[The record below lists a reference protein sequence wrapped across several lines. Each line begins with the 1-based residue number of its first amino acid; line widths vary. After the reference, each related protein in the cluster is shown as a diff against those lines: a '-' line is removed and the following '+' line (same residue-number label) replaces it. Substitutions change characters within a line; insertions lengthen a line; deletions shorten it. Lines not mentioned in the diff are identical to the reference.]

1 MNLLTVWFNGWG
13 ERWTLGQLAEN
24 RQRLIFEY
32 SSEAIQRGL
41 ELSPFKLPLRSS
53 PFSDFPWYQSRLP
66 GLIADALPDKW
77 GCRLRE
83 HYFRDNQR
91 APLNTLES
99 LAFLQDRALGA
110 LTFESENQE
119 RFSPP
124 PVDVSLLA
132 KGVQQFLTE
141 GEADVL
147 PQLLFAGGA
156 PQGARPKVLVQ
167 YDQAAKS
174 LSTDN
179 NAPGLP
185 WLVKLPMGDE
195 HKEVC
200 AIEAL
205 YADMAR
211 SCGLNMPDSHYF
223 ELGKD
228 LSAFGVKRFDR
239 ERGMRVPMISLAGV
253 LDNDFTMANQDY
265 DHLLRVTRALT
276 RDENEVRAAFERAVF
291 NVVFNNLDDHTKNFA
306 FIMDE
311 RFHWKL
317 SPCYDIIFDP
327 SPSGWHQMS
336 IMGKADKPSHRDLMG
351 LAQSCELDTRWAS
364 DTIERITQ
372 EAGNLASFGA
382 NLPIRK
388 ETLNKMISVIEANRS
403 RMMASQ

>member
-1 MNLLTVWFNGWG
+1 MSLLTVWFNGWG
-13 ERWTLGQLAEN
+13 ECWKLGQLAEN
-24 RQRLIFEY
+24 RQQLIFEY
-32 SSEAIQRGL
+32 SSEAMQRGL

-53 PFSDFPWYQSRLP
+53 PFSEFPWYQSRLP
-66 GLIADALPDKW
+66 GLIADALPDSW
-77 GCRLRE
+77 GRRLRE

-91 APLNTLES
+91 SPLNTLEL

-110 LTFESENQE
+110 LTFESDVQE

-124 PVDVSLLA
+124 PVELALLA
-132 KGVQQFLTE
+132 KGAQQFLTD
-141 GEADVL
+141 GETDVL

-167 YDQAAKS
+167 YDQASKS
-174 LSTDN
+174 LSIDN

-185 WLVKLPMGDE
+185 WLVKFPMEDE

-200 AIEAL
+200 AIEDL

-211 SCGLNMPDSHYF
+211 NCGLNMPDSQYF
-223 ELGKD
+223 ELGMD

-239 ERGMRVPMISLAGV
+239 ERGMRVPMISLAG
-253 LDNDFTMANQDY
+253 LQDNDFTMANQDY

-306 FIMDE
+306 FVMDE

-317 SPCYDIIFDP
+317 SPCYDITFDP
-327 SPSGWHQMS
+327 NPYGWHQMS
-336 IMGKADKPSHRDLMG
+336 IMGNADKPSRRDLMG
-351 LAQSCELDTRWAS
+351 LAKSCELDFRWAS
-364 DTIERITQ
+364 ATIERITQ
-372 EAGNLASFGA
+372 EAGNLACLVA
-382 NLPIRK
+382 NWPIRK
-388 ETLNKMISVIEANRS
+388 ETLTKMISTVEANRM
-403 RMMASQ
+403 RMMM